1 MEETLDHVNGL
12 LINHTSKP
20 EAPIGTSTLGHGV
33 SPDWFD
39 TLDDLQLPMPSRKR
53 RLEDEEWTPGVLGLP
68 PNYLA
73 SMERMSIV
81 VPFDWE
87 CQAGTSGG
95 VYPCPMGVPSTC
107 RANTGRLS
115 AACAKCACT
124 SDVSAGHACC
134 QYHNGDA
141 YTANG
146 YDYSAFTCPAALQT
160 GAWSYDYYGSYDYSF
175 PDYSYAYGSN
185 LLVGTTVNV
194 CEVDEPVHAVWE
206 NGLIYEATVKS
217 ISSSKITVKFSDGD
231 TARYDLLAEG
241 YVSQI
246 ANGGDCVQTCDPA
259 IVASHLWGPQ
269 WWNDPYVSTSYVNF
283 KVTRYE
289 MADSFGV
296 EFYST
301 EGDTVKVF
309 STGDVH
315 FKPQDAERTIY
326 INEEAEY
333 DYSGDDDRR
342 LAGAASALGDID
354 LTLPIDT
361 ATLAEARRRHHTGLP
376 ADVATDADAGA
387 KGAAKRPMD
396 LARSQRVDTQS
407 GFSQAKTHLEGRRR
421 RLAGRRGGFL
431 STTGSFMLS
440 SGSNTAGND

>member
-1 MEETLDHVNGL
+1 MLV
-12 LINHTSKP
+12 NHTTNP
-20 EAPIGTSTLGHGV
+20 EAPIGSSSLGHGV
-33 SPDWFD
+33 SPDDFD
-39 TLDDLQLPMPSRKR
+39 VLDDLQLPTRKR
-53 RLEDEEWTPGVLGLP
+53 RLEDEEWAPGVLGLP
-68 PNYLA
+68 PNYLS
-73 SMERMSIV
+73 SMERMSFV

-107 RANTGRLS
+107 RANTDGLS

-134 QYHNGDA
+134 RYHNGDE

-231 TARYDLLAEG
+231 TARYDLLDEG
-241 YVSQI
+241 YVSQV

-326 INEEAEY
+326 INEEVDY
-333 DYSGDDDRR
+333 DYSGDDRRR
-342 LAGAASALGDID
+342 LAGAAGALGDID
-354 LTLPIDT
+354 LTLPIET
-361 ATLAEARRRHHTGLP
+361 AKLADARLRHHTGRP
-376 ADVATDADAGA
+376 AADAGADADAGA
-387 KGAAKRPMD
+387 GAKVAAERPTD
-396 LARSQRVDTQS
+396 RP
-407 GFSQAKTHLEGRRR
+407 RR
-421 RLAGRRGGFL
+421 RLIGRGRGGAFL
-431 STTGSFMLS
+431 STTGSFTLS
-440 SGSNTAGND
+440 SGMNAMGG